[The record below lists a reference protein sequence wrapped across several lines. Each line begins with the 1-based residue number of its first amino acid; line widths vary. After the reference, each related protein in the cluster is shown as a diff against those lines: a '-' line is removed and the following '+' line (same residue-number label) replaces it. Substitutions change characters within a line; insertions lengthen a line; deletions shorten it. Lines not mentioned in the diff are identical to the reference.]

1 MIDFGSDPKQLM
13 SSLTENQEEWQE
25 SIAILY
31 VLLYNRK
38 SIKEFFLKNISDNG
52 DSKLSPWCST
62 CPSLKNRCTGFP
74 FIIYIFV
81 QGSGIVNDKEK

>member
-31 VLLYNRK
+31 YCTTEKVSK
-38 SIKEFFLKNISDNG
+38 SFFLKNISDNG

-81 QGSGIVNDKEK
+81 HGSGIVNDKEK